1 MAVSSSWR
9 PSPSPSASTLP
20 LAPRLPLTFSSS
32 ESLSS
37 MPASPSTMF
46 ACAKACASDGGSA
59 ASPPATS
66 FCFLR
71 SRSMRLFSRRSSRC
85 LARNT
90 LRLPSS
96 RDRRPSAFAAT
107 SGVPRPLAESSR
119 TRGAIDPS
127 LAIASRLSATRASSE
142 SADAACCC
150 AYSEPCVRSLTSGA
164 MPPTSAIAVDTFG
177 FA

>member
-1 MAVSSSWR
+1 MAVPSSWR
-9 PSPSPSASTLP
+9 SSPSPSSSTLSLASTLP
-20 LAPRLPLTFSSS
+20 LAFSSS

-37 MPASPSTMF
+37 MLASPSTMF
-46 ACAKACASDGGSA
+46 ACAQACAADGGSA
-59 ASPPATS
+59 DSPPATC
-66 FCFLR
+66 FCLLR

-96 RDRRPSAFAAT
+96 RDRRPSAFAAA

-119 TRGAIDPS
+119 TRGAIAPS